1 MAKITR
7 EQLDRL
13 IKEETNLA
21 VLEEGIFDALAVIG
35 RDAKQYMKD
44 VSVRGGE
51 RASQREFENAQKA
64 LEASL
69 NKLRTEFDR
78 TKSPRVAKLMATAE
92 AGMKALGTNAGS
104 EVVQA
109 MAAGAGEAAELP
121 DENSA
126 AERGLEKIYKDIEII
141 NAKKSGG
148 DDAAA
153 PEAAPEVAPVVKKTA
168 ITVPNDVLQ
177 VVVDYLAQ
185 SNSFNKKPSELKD
198 FLGKPGKLNTAGRR
212 LRDYARDVQVAEGKT
227 TITRQALKE
236 VLSLLTD
243 DAL

>member
-7 EQLDRL
+7 EQLNRL

-35 RDAKQYMKD
+35 RDAKQYMKG

-51 RASQREFENAQKA
+51 RASRREFQSAQNA

-69 NKLRTEFDR
+69 NKLRTEFER
-78 TKSPRVAKLMATAE
+78 TKSPRVAELIATAE
-92 AGMKALGTNAGS
+92 AGMKALRTNAGS

-109 MAAGAGEAAELP
+109 MAAGADEDGELP
-121 DENSA
+121 DERSA
-126 AERGLEKIYKDIEII
+126 AERGIELIKQDIEAD
-141 NAKKSGG
+141 NAREDAAEGG
-148 DDAAA
+148 DD
-153 PEAAPEVAPVVKKTA
+153 APEVAPAAQKAAVS
-168 ITVPNDVLQ
+168 VPKDVLEL
-177 VVVDYLAQ
+177 VISYLGQAPKYR
-185 SNSFNKKPSELKD
+185 SKSANELRAMLD
-198 FLGKPGKLNTAGRR
+198 EPGILNTM
-212 LRDYARDVQVAEGKT
+212 ARGVQRQAKKSKVAEGKIT
-227 TITRQALKE
+227 VTRQALKE

>member
-7 EQLDRL
+7 EQLNRL

-35 RDAKQYMKD
+35 RDAKQYMKG

-51 RASQREFENAQKA
+51 RASRREFQSAQNA

-69 NKLRTEFDR
+69 NKLRTEFER
-78 TKSPRVAKLMATAE
+78 TKSPRVAELIATAE
-92 AGMKALGTNAGS
+92 AGMKALRTNAGS

-109 MAAGAGEAAELP
+109 MAAGADEDGELP
-121 DENSA
+121 DERSA
-126 AERGLEKIYKDIEII
+126 AERGIELIKQDIEAD
-141 NAKKSGG
+141 NAREDAAEGG
-148 DDAAA
+148 DD
-153 PEAAPEVAPVVKKTA
+153 APEVAPAAQKAAVS
-168 ITVPNDVLQ
+168 VPKDVL
-177 VVVDYLAQ
+177 VISYLGQAPKYR
-185 SNSFNKKPSELKD
+185 SKSANELRAMLD
-198 FLGKPGKLNTAGRR
+198 EPGILNTM
-212 LRDYARDVQVAEGKT
+212 ARGVQRQAKKSKVAEGKIT
-227 TITRQALKE
+227 VTRQALKE

>member
-13 IKEETNLA
+13 IEEETNLA

-35 RDAKQYMKD
+35 RDAKQYMKG

-51 RASQREFENAQKA
+51 RASQREFQNAQRA

-69 NKLRTEFDR
+69 NKLRTEFER
-78 TKSPRVAKLMATAE
+78 TKSPRVAELIATAE
-92 AGMKALGTNAGS
+92 AGMKALRTNAGS

-126 AERGLEKIYKDIEII
+126 AERGIELIKQDIEAD
-141 NAKKSGG
+141 NAREDAAEGG
-148 DDAAA
+148 DD
-153 PEAAPEVAPVVKKTA
+153 APEVAPAVKKAA
-168 ITVPNDVLQ
+168 IAVPNDVLQ
-177 VVVDYLAQ
+177 VVIDYLAQ
-185 SNSFNKKPSELKD
+185 ANQYQNLTPATLKD
-198 FLGKPGKLNTAGRR
+198 KIEKKEIRLNTIGRR
-212 LRDYARDVQVAEGKT
+212 LKTHMQKKARVAEGKIT
-227 TITRQALKE
+227 VTRQALKE